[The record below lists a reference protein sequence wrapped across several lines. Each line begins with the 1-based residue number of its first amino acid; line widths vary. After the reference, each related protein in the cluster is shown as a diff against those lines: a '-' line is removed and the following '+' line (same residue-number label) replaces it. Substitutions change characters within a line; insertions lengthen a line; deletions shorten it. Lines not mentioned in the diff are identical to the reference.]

1 MYRRATEKS
10 EDQSTDKQLMNEVT
24 FAPDLQRLARLHG
37 INEAYWDS
45 LGVQHILSER
55 TLRQLLVGF
64 GVLDTV
70 DATEHAIGQA
80 VHAERVALWRPGLP
94 AVAVVTEHQSS
105 HVELVVPE
113 QHLKALWQ
121 WRIHTEQD
129 ETFDATFTPEHL
141 SPSGSLQDVE
151 GWASAHKTNIDN
163 RQLQRFQL
171 PLPALP
177 SGYHQLSI
185 SCTDETNAFDK
196 ETRCVTRLIVAPAR
210 CYLPEPQTT
219 DNAEPALWG
228 LALQLYAVSS
238 KRNWGM
244 GDFTDL
250 SDAVSVAAQLGA
262 HVVGINP
269 VHALFLH
276 EPEQASPYGPSSRL
290 FINPMYIDIEQV
302 VGFDSLKKN
311 GENDSDLPD
320 QAELNALRNTE
331 LVDYSAVVNAK
342 IPVLDKLFQAFLR
355 NHLEQDTD
363 LAASFRE
370 FLSRHGSALEKFSC
384 FEALRENQAKTSQD
398 TAGDWRLWPADFQ
411 HPESVEVARFAQTNR
426 NRVQFHSWLQWLA
439 HEQLDK
445 AAAVAQ
451 KNSMEVGLYRDLA
464 VGVSSGGSDSW
475 SNQTLFAKRINVGA
489 PPDDFSA
496 KGQDWGLPPLIPQA
510 LRESGYELF
519 THILRSNMQAAGAL
533 RIDHVMGLMR
543 IFCIPGDETPADGA
557 YVEYP
562 INDLLAIV
570 ALESQRQSCIVIGE
584 DLGTVPDG
592 LREKLH
598 ATGVL
603 SYRLMYFEKHYNGD
617 QSFRRPHEY
626 PAQSLVAANTHDLPT
641 LRSFWRGSDLELR
654 ESLNL
659 FPNENMFATQMQER
673 SFDRDRLLQ
682 ALTDEALLSQEAKDA
697 YSESDAIDE
706 ALIAAI
712 YQYLA
717 RTQSMILIASLE
729 DLLGQEQQINLPGTD
744 RDLYPNWRRKL
755 PLSLE
760 QWAQHDSFRH
770 CAATINVERNGR

>member
-1 MYRRATEKS
+1 
-10 EDQSTDKQLMNEVT
+10 MNEVT
-24 FAPDLQRLARLHG
+24 FAPDLLRLARLHG

-64 GVLDTV
+64 GVLDSV
-70 DATEHAIGQA
+70 DASEHTIGQA

-94 AVAVVTEHQSS
+94 AVVVVTEHQKTT
-105 HVELVVPE
+105 VELVVPE
-113 QHLKALWQ
+113 HQLEALWQ
-121 WRIHTEQD
+121 WRIDTESGG
-129 ETFDATFTPEHL
+129 TLDATFTPGHL
-141 SPSGSLQDVE
+141 SPSGNHEDVE
-151 GWASAHKTNIDN
+151 GWASAHKTNVDD

-171 PLPALP
+171 PLPTLP
-177 SGYHQLSI
+177 SGYHRLSI
-185 SCTDETNAFDK
+185 NCTDTTNAFDE

-210 CYLPEPQTT
+210 CYLPEQRLA
-219 DNAEPALWG
+219 DDAEPGLWG

-250 SDAVSVAAQLGA
+250 SDAVGVAAQLGA

-269 VHALFLH
+269 LHALFLH

-290 FINPMYIDIEQV
+290 FLNPMYIDIEHV
-302 VGFDSLKKN
+302 VGFDDLKQS
-311 GENDSDLPD
+311 GQSDSGLPD
-320 QAELNALRNTE
+320 QAELNTLRNTE
-331 LVDYSAVVNAK
+331 FVDYSAVVNAK
-342 IPVLDKLFQAFLR
+342 LPVLDKLFQAFIR

-370 FLSRHGSALEKFSC
+370 FLSRHGAALEKFAC
-384 FEALRENQAKTSQD
+384 FEALRENQAQTSQG
-398 TAGDWRLWPADFQ
+398 TAGDWHLWPVGFQ
-411 HPESVEVARFAQTNR
+411 HPESDEVARFAQTHR
-426 NRVQFHSWLQWLA
+426 QSVQFHSWLQWLV
-439 HEQLDK
+439 HEQLKK

-451 KNSMEVGLYRDLA
+451 DKSMKVGLYRDLA

-475 SNQTLFAKRINVGA
+475 SNQTLFANRINVGA

-510 LRESGYELF
+510 LRDSGYELF
-519 THILRSNMQAAGAL
+519 TQILRSNMQAAGAL

-543 IFCIPGDETPADGA
+543 IFCIPGDETPANGA
-557 YVEYP
+557 YVDYP
-562 INDLLAIV
+562 IDDLLAIV

-592 LREKLH
+592 LREKLQ

-617 QSFRRPHEY
+617 QSFLRPHEY
-626 PAQSLVAANTHDLPT
+626 PVQSLVAANTHDLPT
-641 LRSFWRGSDLELR
+641 LRSFWCGSDLKLR

-659 FPNENMFATQMQER
+659 FPGENMFAEQMRER

-682 ALTDEALLSQEAKDA
+682 ALTDDTLLSQETKDA
-697 YSESDAIDE
+697 YRESAAIDE

-712 YQYLA
+712 HRYLA
-717 RTQSMILIASLE
+717 RTRSMILIASLE

-760 QWAQHDSFRH
+760 QWMQHDSFLN
-770 CAATINVERNGR
+770 CAAAINAERNGR

>member
-1 MYRRATEKS
+1 
-10 EDQSTDKQLMNEVT
+10 MNEVT
-24 FAPDLQRLARLHG
+24 FAPDLLRLARLHG

-64 GVLDTV
+64 GVLDTI
-70 DATEHAIGQA
+70 DASEHSIGQA

-94 AVAVVTEHQSS
+94 AVAVVTEHQDTR
-105 HVELVVPE
+105 VELVVPE
-113 QHLKALWQ
+113 NQLQALWQ
-121 WRIHTEQD
+121 WRIDTESA
-129 ETFDATFTPEHL
+129 EMLDATFTPGHL
-141 SPSGSLQDVE
+141 SPSGNHDDIE
-151 GWASAHKTNIDN
+151 GWASAHTTNIDG

-185 SCTDETNAFDK
+185 SCLDETNAFDG
-196 ETRCVTRLIVAPAR
+196 ETRSVTRLIAAPAR
-210 CYLPEPQTT
+210 CYLPEQQTA
-219 DNAEPALWG
+219 DNAEPGLWG

-238 KRNWGM
+238 RRNWGM

-250 SDAVSVAAQLGA
+250 SDAVGVAAQLGA

-269 VHALFLH
+269 LHALFLH

-290 FINPMYIDIEQV
+290 FLNPMYIDIEHV
-302 VGFDSLKKN
+302 VGFDNLKES
-311 GENDSDLPD
+311 GQSDSGLPD
-320 QAELNALRNTE
+320 QATLNALRDTE
-331 LVDYSAVVNAK
+331 LVDYRAVVNAK
-342 IPVLDKLFQAFLR
+342 LPVLDKLFQAFIR
-355 NHLEQDTD
+355 NHLEQDSE
-363 LAASFRE
+363 LAASFRV
-370 FLSRHGSALEKFSC
+370 FLSRHGAALDKFAC
-384 FEALRENQAKTSQD
+384 FEALRENQAQTRHD
-398 TAGDWRLWPADFQ
+398 TAGDWHLWPVEFQ
-411 HPESVEVARFAQTNR
+411 HPESDEVARFAQTHR
-426 NRVQFHSWLQWLA
+426 QRVQFHSWLQWLA
-439 HEQLDK
+439 HEQLNK
-445 AAAVAQ
+445 AAEAAQ
-451 KNSMEVGLYRDLA
+451 NKLMKVGLYRDLA

-475 SNQTLFAKRINVGA
+475 SNQALFANLVNVGA

-543 IFCIPGDETPADGA
+543 IFCIPGNETPANGA
-557 YVEYP
+557 YVDYP
-562 INDLLAIV
+562 IDDLLAIV

-592 LREKLH
+592 LREKLQ

-617 QSFRRPHEY
+617 QSFLRPHEY

-641 LRSFWRGSDLELR
+641 LRSFWYGSDLELR

-659 FPNENMFATQMQER
+659 FPNENMFAEQMQER

-682 ALTDEALLSQEAKDA
+682 ALAEDTLLSQEAKDA
-697 YSESDAIDE
+697 YREPAIDE
-706 ALIAAI
+706 ALIEAI
-712 YQYLA
+712 YRYLA

-755 PLSLE
+755 PLLLE
-760 QWAQHDSFRH
+760 QWSQHDSFYN
-770 CAATINVERNGR
+770 CAAAINAERSGR